1 MSTSCSNKNTGLYE
15 TFASVNQSTNLE
27 NVYEHSEINIP
38 KQKYVNIG
46 DYKNINIGIPQTKE
60 PSPSS
65 IIMESNL
72 QSESISPSVI
82 SYIGTPTINVKN
94 ETTVIAN
101 ESEESISPQKW
112 DGITT
117 FYVSALS
124 VIGLFVVFRAIQK
137 SK

>member
-1 MSTSCSNKNTGLYE
+1 M
-15 TFASVNQSTNLE
+15 E
-27 NVYEHSEINIP
+27 NNHTRMDI
-38 KQKYVNIG
+38 
-46 DYKNINIGIPQTKE
+46 
-60 PSPSS
+60 
-65 IIMESNL
+65 
-72 QSESISPSVI
+72 
-82 SYIGTPTINVKN
+82 KN